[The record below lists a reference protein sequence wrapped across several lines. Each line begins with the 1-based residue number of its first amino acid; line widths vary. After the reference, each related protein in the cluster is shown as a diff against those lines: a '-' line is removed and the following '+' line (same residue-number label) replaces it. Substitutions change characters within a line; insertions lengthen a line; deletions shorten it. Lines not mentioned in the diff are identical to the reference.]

1 MGSHSLPPKP
11 FHPGFFAVPMKPMV
25 PLFAALGAVAFLFL
39 FFASAYTV
47 SETEQVIVT
56 QFGQPVGSAVN
67 SRIEDNEAGLHFKT
81 PFIQDV
87 HRFEKRVLEWDGPSD
102 SMSTREKLTIVV
114 NAFARWRISDPLKY
128 YQSLRDERSAL
139 SRITD
144 IVGSATRGVV
154 ARHDLVEVI
163 RSDKSRELKTEELN
177 LQGMPTPTQLPLIKK
192 GRSLLEQEV
201 LAVAAEGGK
210 PWGIEILEVQFK
222 RINYNPAVSDKIY
235 DRMTSERMQIA
246 ERFRSEGE
254 GEAAKILG
262 RKEKDLR
269 EIESEAYRTVQLLQ
283 GEADAKATEIYAAA
297 YSASPAAADFY
308 KFLKTL
314 ETYKATLGKDS
325 TLILSTDSDFF
336 KYLKKMAPDGP
347 EVAPAPASA
356 PSPGPAPVRAA
367 PPTPAA
373 APAPT
378 PAPAPAPA
386 ATPEGAPAT
395 PPAP

>member
-1 MGSHSLPPKP
+1 
-11 FHPGFFAVPMKPMV
+11 MKPMV

-47 SETEQVIVT
+47 SETEQVIIT
-56 QFGQPVGSAVN
+56 QFGQPVGGAVN
-67 SRIEDNEAGLHFKT
+67 SRVEENEAGLHFKT

-201 LAVAAEGGK
+201 LTVAAEGGK

-269 EIESEAYRTVQLLQ
+269 QIESEAYRTVQLLQ

-336 KYLKKMAPDGP
+336 KYLKKMAPDSP
-347 EVAPAPASA
+347 ELAP
-356 PSPGPAPVRAA
+356 
-367 PPTPAA
+367 

-378 PAPAPAPA
+378 PAPRPAQVPVRAAPPAPAPNPAPA
-386 ATPEGAPAT
+386 APDEAPPAT